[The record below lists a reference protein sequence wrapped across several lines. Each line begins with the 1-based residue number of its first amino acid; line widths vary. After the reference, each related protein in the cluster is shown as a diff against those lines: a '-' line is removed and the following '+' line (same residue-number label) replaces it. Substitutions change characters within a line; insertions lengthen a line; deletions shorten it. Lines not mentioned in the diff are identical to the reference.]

1 MPLHKVISWE
11 SKGREL
17 NAVGWSSGI
26 YQLQILSLHLGERC
40 WLKTFLIPII
50 LWASLPPR
58 TWLDGSL
65 LFSVF
70 LPFIPPDLLLLLQQ
84 SAVQCFMPQCRR
96 LSCFWGHH
104 QKLLSHWVCRTCRS
118 ITSTTAIAIFIIF
131 FFPIVKPSFVAVVSF
146 YLWQLKSY
154 RLRFFSETTLKE
166 SVLNP
171 QRLSVLS
178 SLDLLKILVLCLFRW
193 DFQILMSNLWKEDT

>member
-1 MPLHKVISWE
+1 MKLGLRKPSIIGTFNLVPFHKVISWE
-11 SKGREL
+11 SKEREL
-17 NAVGWSSGI
+17 NAVGWWSGI

-70 LPFIPPDLLLLLQQ
+70 LHFISPDLLPPP
-84 SAVQCFMPQCRR
+84 QCSCLMPQCRR

-104 QKLLSHWVCRTCRS
+104 QKLLSHWVCRS
-118 ITSTTAIAIFIIF
+118 MQKHYLWPLPLPSLSS
-131 FFPIVKPSFVAVVSF
+131 FFPHCQAIVCSCYKLLPVAA
-146 YLWQLKSY
+146 
-154 RLRFFSETTLKE
+154 
-166 SVLNP
+166 
-171 QRLSVLS
+171 
-178 SLDLLKILVLCLFRW
+178 
-193 DFQILMSNLWKEDT
+193 